1 MTTGAGHLRS
11 SFHSR
16 SGSRAAV
23 GLALCAALVLG
34 GCSGGSDDEPSS
46 SKSSSASASPT
57 ASTSTKA
64 ATDRP
69 TRARPPE
76 TPKPT
81 RGPAGQKR
89 FAKYVMA
96 LWGYALRSNDARAL
110 VALSAPGEKCQGCKA
125 LTTSLHQRKQAGWH
139 VDFAGVDVRKLT
151 VKKVDDNVYAKAKV
165 DIPESDSYNA
175 DGTFRNTNRAHPG
188 ATFEVLMHRGA
199 KRFQLLSF
207 TVS

>member
-57 ASTSTKA
+57 ASTSTRA

-69 TRARPPE
+69 TRARPPAA
-76 TPKPT
+76 PKPT

-96 LWGYALRSNDARAL
+96 LWGYALRSNDGRAL

-139 VDFAGVDVRKLT
+139 VDFAGVDVRKLS
-151 VKKVDDNVYAKAKV
+151 VKKVGDNVYAKAKV
-165 DIPESDSYNA
+165 DIPESESYNA